1 MKADTSILP
10 LPLWVLLHLISES
23 LLLGLNVAAGH
34 PTYLLNGTQYRD
46 TIRGTREP
54 AARPVMVPE
63 ATAASPDTRPIE
75 PTPSAA
81 MPARLEAPAR
91 VRMARV
97 NRQPEGR

>member
-1 MKADTSILP
+1 MRPGYFGRSRTGMSMSVGGQVSAKVAVRVRWFDFWQLRRTS
-10 LPLWVLLHLISES
+10 
-23 LLLGLNVAAGH
+23 
-34 PTYLLNGTQYRD
+34 
-46 TIRGTREP
+46 IRGTREP